1 MSVVINDVEF
11 ALDAR
16 DMIVQMEKGCVS
28 AWQLAVGVEGEGEGD
43 GEVGMPRQGEAVSS
57 LGQAWLRGVYVEVWE
72 ECVGVWGREY

>member
-1 MSVVINDVEF
+1 
-11 ALDAR
+11 
-16 DMIVQMEKGCVS
+16 MIVQMEEGCVS
-28 AWQLAVGVEGEGEGD
+28 AWQVVVGVEGEGEGEGQ